1 MDPAFEKSLKEHA
14 AETPPAGETPKG
26 QAKGKK

>member
-1 MDPAFEKSLKEHA
+1 MDPAFEKSLEEQA
-14 AETPPAGETPKG
+14 AAPPAGETPKG